1 MIQQLPPFFPPRLVA
16 LLNAVIITLERNS
29 FTLDDVGELLVTVIL
44 LLIGFSASYTKPS
57 TTSFVERDPSLS
69 QPTSINGDAVPTS
82 LLILYAVLFP
92 ALTSSSILT
101 LQWMRAD
108 KKDRARIL
116 RRSIW
121 ISLSFAQAFGVAL
134 AATNVL
140 KNAVARQRPSF
151 FAMINYAGYADGKC
165 FSLSFFFFYKHLTC
179 HFLPFQLFPH
189 HKARLSGLLILQRH
203 PLQITNLTILEA

>member
-1 MIQQLPPFFPPRLVA
+1 MIQQLPIIPPRLVA
-16 LLNAVIITLERNS
+16 LLNTVIITLERNS
-29 FTLDDVGELLVTVIL
+29 FTLEDVGELLVTVIL

-69 QPTSINGDAVPTS
+69 QPSSINGDAVPTS

-92 ALTSSSILT
+92 ALTASSILT

-108 KKDRARIL
+108 KKDRPRIL

-151 FAMINYAGYADGKC
+151 FAMINYAGYADGK
-165 FSLSFFFFYKHLTC
+165 
-179 HFLPFQLFPH
+179 
-189 HKARLSGLLILQRH
+189 LLIIVPPFLSYSNIVISSLFSYSHTTKLVSVGYLLCKDIFRSR
-203 PLQITNLTILEA
+203 I